1 MEERPIW
8 VTAIVNRLL
17 GKPAAALLAALHI
30 GSARQDYPIPNHIS
44 MEIFVVVLAAI
55 FFSWLKVR
63 ISSSRPGITQQCMEF
78 LITNPMGVGVRDLI
92 NDNIPHGG
100 KKYVP
105 MLGSIGIFVLIA
117 NLISVVPTL
126 ESPTANSSVPLG
138 LAIIV
143 FLYYNWNGLVTH
155 GVLGYAKHFLGPSVF
170 LAPLWLPVEIISNLA
185 RLLSLTVRLWVN
197 MMVSE
202 MLYVIFLGL
211 TLSLA
216 FFVGRLNPAGYVL
229 GVLPLIGPTVFIV
242 LHIFV
247 AFLQAF
253 VFTILPVIYVA
264 GAAGEQH

>member
-1 MEERPIW
+1 MEEHPIW
-8 VTAIVNRLL
+8 VTVIVNRLL
-17 GKPAAALLAALHI
+17 GKPAAWLLTTLHI
-30 GSARQDYPIPNHIS
+30 TPASQDYPIPNHIS
-44 MEIFVVVLAAI
+44 MEIFVVVLAVI
-55 FFSWLKVR
+55 FFLWLKTR
-63 ISSSRPGITQQCMEF
+63 ITADRPGVTQQCMEM
-78 LITNPMGVGVRDLI
+78 LLTNPMGVGVRDLI
-92 NDNIPHGG
+92 RDNIPHGG
-100 KKYVP
+100 EKYLP
-105 MLGSIGIFVLIA
+105 MLGSLGIFILFC
-117 NLISVVPTL
+117 NLISVIPTL

-138 LAIIV
+138 CAIVV
-143 FLYYNWNGLVTH
+143 FLYYNWNGVVKN
-155 GVLGYAKHFLGPSVF
+155 GVLGYGKHFLGPSIF

-211 TLSLA
+211 TLGLA
-216 FFVGRLNPAGYVL
+216 LFVGKLNPAGYVFGL
-229 GVLPLIGPTVFIV
+229 LPLLGPTIFII